1 MYGANRAA
9 LATMNPRTSER
20 FQQRIRVEFSA
31 LDSSVE
37 AKGMITDLSKGGC
50 CVESDVLP
58 PKNKELRMSLSLPDF
73 TWPMKVERAVVR
85 WVKRTTF
92 GVEFLTVQ
100 SSQRERLARF
110 IMKLKDEVGY

>member
-1 MYGANRAA
+1 
-9 LATMNPRTSER
+9 MNPRTSER

-31 LDSSVE
+31 LESSVE
-37 AKGMITDLSKGGC
+37 GKGMVTDLSKGGS

-58 PKNKELRMSLSLPDF
+58 PKGTELRMSLFLPDF

-85 WVKRTTF
+85 WVKRSTF
-92 GVEFLTVQ
+92 GVEFMTVQ

-110 IMKLKDEVGY
+110 IMKLKEEAGY

>member
-1 MYGANRAA
+1 MARTES

-20 FQQRIRVEFSA
+20 FQQRIAVEFSA
-31 LDSSVE
+31 LESSVE
-37 AKGMITDLSKGGC
+37 GKGMITDLSKGGC

-58 PKNKELRMSLSLPDF
+58 ARGTALRMSLSLPDF

-92 GVEFLTVQ
+92 GVEFFTVQ

-110 IMKLKDEVGY
+110 IMKLKEEAGY